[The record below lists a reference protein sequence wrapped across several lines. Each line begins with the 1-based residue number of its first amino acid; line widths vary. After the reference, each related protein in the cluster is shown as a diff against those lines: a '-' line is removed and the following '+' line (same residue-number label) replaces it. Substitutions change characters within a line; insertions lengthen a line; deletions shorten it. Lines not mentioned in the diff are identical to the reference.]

1 MRNAIGLPKEK
12 RTMKF
17 KDAIYNI
24 EISTIITDTINW
36 SDMPIYHKNGKRIYQ
51 VKIYCTDSSTLVR
64 SIANADEL
72 NFFIDTL
79 TKLAYH
85 CDYDFESS
93 VDVLD
98 LVSKIY
104 HILWWDIGY
113 MVDSVNNIVKEVTGL
128 DLARL

>member
-1 MRNAIGLPKEK
+1 MRNAIGLPKERIK
-12 RTMKF
+12 MKF
-17 KDAIYNI
+17 KDIIYNI
-24 EISTIITDTINW
+24 EISTIITDTISW
-36 SDMPIYHKNGKRIYQ
+36 SDMPIYHKNGKRTYQ

-72 NFFIDTL
+72 NFFLDTL

-85 CDYDFESS
+85 CEYDFESS

-104 HILWWDIGY
+104 HVLWWDIGY
-113 MVDSVNNIVKEVTGL
+113 MVDSVNSIVKEVTGL
-128 DLARL
+128 DLESM